1 MPFFRM
7 SPNAPNP
14 QPRRLFEDDV
24 NKTYSRIK
32 TRCAEIRAEKE
43 QQVETIQLQQM
54 QEGSKLTV
62 RVPSSQNEE
71 EKQAAEIY
79 NSLPPKFRVALETGE
94 LEEINKVL
102 AEMKVEDAEL
112 VVKVASDYGFLD
124 VEGEVL
130 EEAPEQAAA

>member
-71 EKQAAEIY
+71 
-79 NSLPPKFRVALETGE
+79 TGE

>member
-1 MPFFRM
+1 
-7 SPNAPNP
+7 
-14 QPRRLFEDDV
+14 
-24 NKTYSRIK
+24 
-32 TRCAEIRAEKE
+32 
-43 QQVETIQLQQM
+43 M

>member
-1 MPFFRM
+1 M

-24 NKTYSRIK
+24 NKTYNRIK

-62 RVPSSQNEE
+62 RVPNAENED

-79 NSLPPKFRVALETGE
+79 NSLPPKFRTALETGE
-94 LEEINKVL
+94 LDEINKVL

-130 EEAPEQAAA
+130 EEAPQQADA

>member
-1 MPFFRM
+1 M

-24 NKTYSRIK
+24 NKTYNRIK
-32 TRCAEIRAEKE
+32 LRCAEINAEKQE

-62 RVPSSQNEE
+62 RIPNADNEE
-71 EKQAAEIY
+71 EKPVLEIY
-79 NSLPPKFRVALETGE
+79 NSLPPRFRTALETGE
-94 LEEINKVL
+94 LDEINKVL
-102 AEMKVEDAEL
+102 ADMKVEDAEIVL
-112 VVKVASDYGFLD
+112 KVASDYGFLD

-130 EEAPEQAAA
+130 EEAPQQPVS